1 MNILTQRERDILKI
15 IGRRHVGLT
24 LIATELFRKSED
36 KPFDP
41 EITVNNSVKRIIK
54 KCNHH
59 KLDWTLE
66 RNKVNNKLLIK
77 KIKMEV

>member
-15 IGRRHVGLT
+15 IGRRHLGLA
-24 LIATELFRKSED
+24 LISSELFRKSD
-36 KPFDP
+36 NKPFDP

-54 KCNHH
+54 KCKHH

-66 RNKVNNKLLIK
+66 RSKIGNKLLIRK
-77 KIKMEV
+77 VKI